1 MRARSRVRRGQVRP
15 LHIEPVVD
23 VVVLVRAEGAWS
35 YYVSEKE
42 YWLLDLV
49 MLQRGFER
57 AGYRVDESYGDR
69 FDIPIVDETARGAF
83 LECMSP
89 FRVDLRDLAE
99 LARIAVVPASE
110 WTDVAHV
117 FPALLV
123 DFDARRLYSV
133 FPEPTRFELYV
144 PEGWTGELRDFF
156 DEVPRELRYWV
167 VDGVDHL
174 IRLTGPRA

>member
-1 MRARSRVRRGQVRP
+1 MSP
-15 LHIEPVVD
+15 LEIEPVVD
-23 VVVLVRAEGAWS
+23 VVVLVRDDGAWS

-49 MLQRGFER
+49 KLQRGFER
-57 AGYRVDESYGDR
+57 AGHSVDGSYADR
-69 FDIPIVDETARGAF
+69 FDIPVVDETTRGVF
-83 LECMSP
+83 LTSMSP
-89 FRVDLRDLAE
+89 FRVELRDLAE
-99 LARIAVVPASE
+99 LAKVAVVPASE

-123 DFDARRLYSV
+123 DFDVRRLCSV

-144 PEGWTGELRDFF
+144 PEGWIGELRDFF